1 MRLSKCLAV
10 VLVAA
15 IAGGP
20 GVARAG
26 SPGAFD
32 GERSGFAKSQKPQKS
47 NKASDRV
54 PDDPAIFPLRV
65 LLELGVGLGAG
76 ALGTGVGALA
86 GVAYA
91 NNHPDADR
99 RAWIYFSAMSGL
111 LIGLPV
117 GAHSGGKMAPGAG
130 GLSHTF
136 YGGVGGFLAGLAYA
150 IPQDYLT
157 WGEFMVI
164 PSLVL
169 GGSILG
175 FEISHA
181 VTMARHRRRAML
193 IRPKLGYDPRAETPV
208 FGVSL
213 DF

>member
-1 MRLSKCLAV
+1 MPTAAGRWLRGRAV
-10 VLVAA
+10 YR
-15 IAGGP
+15 IP
-20 GVARAG
+20 
-26 SPGAFD
+26 F
-32 GERSGFAKSQKPQKS
+32 
-47 NKASDRV
+47 N
-54 PDDPAIFPLRV
+54 
-65 LLELGVGLGAG
+65 
-76 ALGTGVGALA
+76 
-86 GVAYA
+86 
-91 NNHPDADR
+91 
-99 RAWIYFSAMSGL
+99 
-111 LIGLPV
+111 
-117 GAHSGGKMAPGAG
+117 
-130 GLSHTF
+130 
-136 YGGVGGFLAGLAYA
+136 GGVGGFLAGLAYA